1 MINKNKRI
9 TPDEINLKS
18 FEFKGKL
25 NPKVWENNKLKSN
38 IREKLINIAKKFVM
52 STDIDFIPVDI
63 VIVGSLAGFNWSK
76 YSDIDLHIM
85 VNFKDI
91 NDNVELV
98 KNYFDAKK
106 NAWNEKHT
114 NLKIYNYDVELYVQ
128 DVNEENASNGIYS
141 IKYNHWIKVPKMAHK
156 ELQDEIIKETAATYI
171 NKIIYYN
178 EKFYELTTDRQFIIL
193 NQKVNY
199 LYDLIRNG
207 RKESLAEEGE
217 QAAGNIVFKILRRS
231 GHFGMLKNLK
241 DMIYDRI
248 NSIGENFKVSDD
260 KLTV

>member
-1 MINKNKRI
+1 MDNRRI
-9 TPDEINLKS
+9 SPNEINLKS
-18 FEFKGKL
+18 FEFKAKL
-25 NPKVWENNKLKSN
+25 NPKIWEDNKLKLN
-38 IREKLINIAKKFVM
+38 IRQKLIAIAKEFVK

-76 YSDIDLHIM
+76 YSDIDLHIITD
-85 VNFKDI
+85 FKDI
-91 NDNVELV
+91 NDDVTLV

-106 NAWNEKHT
+106 NSWNEKHT
-114 NLKIYNYDVELYVQ
+114 DLTIYNYDVELYVQ

-141 IKYNHWIKVPKMAHK
+141 IKYNHWIKIPKMAHK
-156 ELQDEIIKETAATYI
+156 ELQDDIIKETAAAYI

-178 EKFYELTTDRQFIIL
+178 EKFYELTTDRQFIVL

-217 QAAGNIVFKILRRS
+217 QAAGNIIFKILRRS

-241 DMIYDRI
+241 DMIFDKI
-248 NSIGENFKVSDD
+248 NSMEETFKVSDEM
-260 KLTV
+260 LMV